1 MYTAAAMALHY
12 FHSHTPKTKQLEC
25 KKIECKKIL
34 FAHTLMQKILRNS
47 FFETA
52 TANTLVGPLDIG
64 VQKNTKMGKI
74 TAIFSLHTN
83 LLYTINKSLELLVLI
98 EYSMK
103 NATIDFFTSN

>member
-1 MYTAAAMALHY
+1 M
-12 FHSHTPKTKQLEC
+12 P
-25 KKIECKKIL
+25 
-34 FAHTLMQKILRNS
+34 S
-47 FFETA
+47 FCIIQNDDT
-52 TANTLVGPLDIG
+52 NKLIYPLVGPLDTS